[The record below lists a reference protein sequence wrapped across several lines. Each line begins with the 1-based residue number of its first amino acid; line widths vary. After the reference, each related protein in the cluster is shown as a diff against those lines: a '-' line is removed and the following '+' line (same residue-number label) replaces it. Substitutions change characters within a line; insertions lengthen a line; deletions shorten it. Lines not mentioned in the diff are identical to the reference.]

1 MATTINRLALAL
13 DRVHATLSDIEN
25 PGPAEEGLTDAMLGL
40 EDEILAATAVTLEDA
55 FIQLRAV
62 ASILDDENEDLAD
75 AVRSAMA
82 AIGDHRDAPG
92 AQPYAAPL
100 RH

>member
-1 MATTINRLALAL
+1 MTTTIKRLAQAMEQ
-13 DRVHATLSDIEN
+13 VHATLSTIDG
-25 PGPAEEGLTDAMLGL
+25 PGLAEAGLADAMLGL

-75 AVRSAMA
+75 AVRSAMG

>member
-1 MATTINRLALAL
+1 MTTTIKRLAQAMEQ
-13 DRVHATLSDIEN
+13 VHAVLSSLEA
-25 PGPAEEGLTDAMLGL
+25 PGPAEEGMTSTLLGL

-55 FIQLRAV
+55 LIQLRAV

-75 AVRSAMA
+75 AVRSAMG